1 MTTSTDTPAT
11 VMLAALVGHYHFS
24 AAELEGL
31 TASRARF
38 WLDAL
43 KQLRDATKP

>member
-1 MTTSTDTPAT
+1 
-11 VMLAALVGHYHFS
+11 MLAAIGGYFHFS

-31 TASRARF
+31 TASRAMF

-43 KQLRDATKP
+43 KQWREATKP